1 MKNVKNTALI
11 AIGLLSTFI
20 AVGLIALILDYATWE
35 ELTDI
40 TFKAVLV
47 AVVTV
52 GLAWILSLLGS
63 KSKAE

>member
-20 AVGLIALILDYATWE
+20 AVGLIALILNYATWE

-47 AVVTV
+47 AAVTV
-52 GLAWILSLLGS
+52 GLAWILSLIGNRG
-63 KSKAE
+63 KTD